1 MCFVFW
7 LVVLG
12 LKDEFLALLERD
24 KEFRYAVAG
33 FLGLEEILKRLDR
46 HEEQLVK
53 LREDMNKLREDMVAG
68 FKRHDEEITRL
79 REDMVTGFKRHDE
92 EMAKLREDMVAG
104 FKRYDEEIAKLRED
118 MVIGFKRHDEE
129 IAKLREDMVRG
140 FELVERHISAIGA
153 RWGIMSEE
161 AFREGLKGLLEKEFK
176 LKVERWTG
184 FDGEGLVYG
193 YPSQVEVDVAIHN
206 KKIVLVEVKS
216 HIRASDVYTFKRKAE
231 LYMKLTGKKPN
242 RLLIVTPYAEDK
254 ALEAA
259 KNLNIEVYTKI

>member
-1 MCFVFW
+1 M
-7 LVVLG
+7 VVLG

-53 LREDMNKLREDMVAG
+53 LREDFNRKCEEDSKRFLSIESEIAKLREDLN
-68 FKRHDEEITRL
+68 KL
-79 REDMVTGFKRHDE
+79 REDMVTGFKRH
-92 EMAKLREDMVAG
+92 
-104 FKRYDEEIAKLRED
+104 DEEIAKLRED

-129 IAKLREDMVRG
+129 IAKLREDMVRS

-153 RWGIMSEE
+153 RWGIMSGE

-193 YPSQVEVDVAIHN
+193 YPCQVEVDVAIHN

-231 LYMKLTGKKPN
+231 LYMKLTGKKPD
-242 RLLIVTPYAEDK
+242 RLLMVTPYAEDK

-259 KNLNIEVYTKI
+259 KNLNIEIYTKI

>member
-1 MCFVFW
+1 

-68 FKRHDEEITRL
+68 FKRY
-79 REDMVTGFKRHDE
+79 DE
-92 EMAKLREDMVAG
+92 EMAKLREDMVVG
-104 FKRYDEEIAKLRED
+104 FKRHDEEIVRLRED
-118 MVIGFKRHDEE
+118 MVAGFKRHDEE

-176 LKVERWTG
+176 LKVERWIG

-193 YPSQVEVDVAIHN
+193 YPSQVEVDVAIHD

-216 HIRASDVYTFKRKAE
+216 YMRASDVYVFKRKAE
-231 LYMKLTGKKPN
+231 LYMKLTGKKPD
-242 RLLIVTPYAEDK
+242 RLLMVTPYAEDK

-259 KNLNIEVYTKI
+259 KNLNIEIYTKI

>member
-1 MCFVFW
+1 M
-7 LVVLG
+7 VVLG

-53 LREDMNKLREDMVAG
+53 LREDFNRKCEEDSKRFLSIESEIAKLREDLN
-68 FKRHDEEITRL
+68 KL
-79 REDMVTGFKRHDE
+79 REDMVTGFKRH
-92 EMAKLREDMVAG
+92 
-104 FKRYDEEIAKLRED
+104 DEEIAKLRED

-129 IAKLREDMVRG
+129 IAKLREDMVRS

-231 LYMKLTGKKPN
+231 LYMKLTGKKPD
-242 RLLIVTPYAEDK
+242 RLLMVTPYAEDK

-259 KNLNIEVYTKI
+259 KNLNIEIYTKI

>member
-1 MCFVFW
+1 M
-7 LVVLG
+7 VVLG
-12 LKDEFLALLERD
+12 LKDEFLTLLERD

-53 LREDMNKLREDMVAG
+53 LREDMNKLREDMV
-68 FKRHDEEITRL
+68 
-79 REDMVTGFKRHDE
+79 
-92 EMAKLREDMVAG
+92 
-104 FKRYDEEIAKLRED
+104 
-118 MVIGFKRHDEE
+118 IGFKRHDEE
-129 IAKLREDMVRG
+129 IAKLREDIVRS

-161 AFREGLKGLLEKEFK
+161 AFRKGLKGLLEKEFK
-176 LKVERWTG
+176 LKVEKWTG
-184 FDGEGLVYG
+184 FDGDGLVYG
-193 YPSQVEVDVAIHN
+193 YPSQIEVDVAIHN

-231 LYMKLTGKKPN
+231 LYMKLTGKKPDK
-242 RLLIVTPYAEDK
+242 LLIVTPYTEDK

-259 KNLNIEVYTKI
+259 EKLGIEVYTKI

>member
-1 MCFVFW
+1 M
-7 LVVLG
+7 VVLG

-53 LREDMNKLREDMVAG
+53 LREDFNRKCEEDSKRFLSIESEIAKLREDMVAG
-68 FKRHDEEITRL
+68 FKRHDEEIVKL
-79 REDMVTGFKRHDE
+79 REDMNKF
-92 EMAKLREDMVAG
+92 REDMVAG
-104 FKRYDEEIAKLRED
+104 FKR
-118 MVIGFKRHDEE
+118 HDKE

-176 LKVERWTG
+176 LKVEKWVG
-184 FDGEGLVYG
+184 FDGDGLVYG

-216 HIRASDVYTFKRKAE
+216 HIRASDVYIFKRKAK
-231 LYMKLTGKKPN
+231 LYMKLTGKKPDK
-242 RLLIVTPYAEDK
+242 LLIITPYTENK

-259 KNLNIEVYTKI
+259 EKLGVEVYTKI

>member
-1 MCFVFW
+1 
-7 LVVLG
+7 
-12 LKDEFLALLERD
+12 
-24 KEFRYAVAG
+24 
-33 FLGLEEILKRLDR
+33 
-46 HEEQLVK
+46 
-53 LREDMNKLREDMVAG
+53 MNKLREDMVAG
-68 FKRHDEEITRL
+68 FKRHDKEIS
-79 REDMVTGFKRHDE
+79 
-92 EMAKLREDMVAG
+92 
-104 FKRYDEEIAKLRED
+104 
-118 MVIGFKRHDEE
+118 
-129 IAKLREDMVRG
+129 KLREDMVRG
-140 FELVERHISAIGA
+140 FELVERHISAFGA

-231 LYMKLTGKKPN
+231 LYMKLTGKKPD
-242 RLLIVTPYAEDK
+242 RLLMVTPYAEDK

-259 KNLNIEVYTKI
+259 KNLNIEIYTKI

>member
-1 MCFVFW
+1 M
-7 LVVLG
+7 VVLG

-33 FLGLEEILKRLDR
+33 FLGLEEILKRLDK

-53 LREDMNKLREDMVAG
+53 LREDFNRKCEEDSKRFLSIESEIARLREDMNKLREDMIAGFKRYDEEMTRLREDMVVG
-68 FKRHDEEITRL
+68 FKRHDEEI
-79 REDMVTGFKRHDE
+79 V
-92 EMAKLREDMVAG
+92 KLREDMV
-104 FKRYDEEIAKLRED
+104 K
-118 MVIGFKRHDEE
+118 
-129 IAKLREDMVRG
+129 G

-193 YPSQVEVDVAIHN
+193 YPCQVEVDVAIHN

-231 LYMKLTGKKPN
+231 LYMKLTGKKPD

>member
-1 MCFVFW
+1 M
-7 LVVLG
+7 VVLG
-12 LKDEFLALLERD
+12 LKDEFLTLLERD

-53 LREDMNKLREDMVAG
+53 LREDMNKLREDMV
-68 FKRHDEEITRL
+68 
-79 REDMVTGFKRHDE
+79 
-92 EMAKLREDMVAG
+92 
-104 FKRYDEEIAKLRED
+104 
-118 MVIGFKRHDEE
+118 IGFKRHDEE
-129 IAKLREDMVRG
+129 TAKLREDMVRS

-161 AFREGLKGLLEKEFK
+161 AFRKGLKGLLEKEFK
-176 LKVERWTG
+176 LKVEKWTG
-184 FDGEGLVYG
+184 FDGDGLVYG
-193 YPSQVEVDVAIHN
+193 YPSQIEVDVAIHN

-231 LYMKLTGKKPN
+231 LYMKLTGKKPDK
-242 RLLIVTPYAEDK
+242 LLIVTPYTEDK

-259 KNLNIEVYTKI
+259 EKLGIEVYTKI

>member
-1 MCFVFW
+1 

-33 FLGLEEILKRLDR
+33 FLGLEEILKRLDK

-53 LREDMNKLREDMVAG
+53 LREDFNRKCEEDSKRFLSIESEIAKLREDLN
-68 FKRHDEEITRL
+68 KL
-79 REDMVTGFKRHDE
+79 REDMVTGFKRH
-92 EMAKLREDMVAG
+92 
-104 FKRYDEEIAKLRED
+104 DEEIAKLRED

-129 IAKLREDMVRG
+129 IAKLREDMVRS

-231 LYMKLTGKKPN
+231 LYMKLTGKKPD
-242 RLLIVTPYAEDK
+242 RLLMVTPYAEDK

>member
-1 MCFVFW
+1 M
-7 LVVLG
+7 VVLG

-53 LREDMNKLREDMVAG
+53 LREDFNRKCEEDSKRFLSIQSEIAKLREDLN
-68 FKRHDEEITRL
+68 KL
-79 REDMVTGFKRHDE
+79 REDMVTGFKRH
-92 EMAKLREDMVAG
+92 
-104 FKRYDEEIAKLRED
+104 DEEIAKLRED

-129 IAKLREDMVRG
+129 IAKLREDMVRS

-153 RWGIMSEE
+153 RWGIMSGE

-231 LYMKLTGKKPN
+231 LYMKLTGKKPD
-242 RLLIVTPYAEDK
+242 RLLMVTPYAEDK

-259 KNLNIEVYTKI
+259 KNLNIEIYTKI

>member
-1 MCFVFW
+1 M
-7 LVVLG
+7 VVLG

-33 FLGLEEILKRLDR
+33 FLGLEEILKRLDK

-53 LREDMNKLREDMVAG
+53 LREDFNRKCEEDSKRFLSIESEIAKLREDLN
-68 FKRHDEEITRL
+68 KL
-79 REDMVTGFKRHDE
+79 REDMVTGFKRH
-92 EMAKLREDMVAG
+92 
-104 FKRYDEEIAKLRED
+104 DEEIAKLRED

-193 YPSQVEVDVAIHN
+193 YPCQVEVDVA
-206 KKIVLVEVKS
+206 
-216 HIRASDVYTFKRKAE
+216 
-231 LYMKLTGKKPN
+231 
-242 RLLIVTPYAEDK
+242 
-254 ALEAA
+254 
-259 KNLNIEVYTKI
+259 